1 MLITIDAEGRVL
13 DTEVVAAPSSKVL
26 DRRAVAIVHAAAP
39 FGRFNAAMR
48 KQADQLVI
56 PSRFRFTR
64 EDGLETTLSGKP

>member
-13 DTEVVAAPSSKVL
+13 DTEVVRGSGSKVL

-39 FGRFNAAMR
+39 YGRFNSAMR
-48 KQADQLVI
+48 KQADQLAI

-64 EDGLETTLSGKP
+64 EDGLEATLSGR